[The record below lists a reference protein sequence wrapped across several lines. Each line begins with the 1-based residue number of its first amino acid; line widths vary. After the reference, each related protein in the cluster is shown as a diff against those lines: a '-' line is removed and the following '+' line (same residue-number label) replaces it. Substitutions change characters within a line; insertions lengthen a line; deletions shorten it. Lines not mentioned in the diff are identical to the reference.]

1 MAEAHGQ
8 RGHGYFVPLKES
20 KDFIKP
26 FNCVNLPE
34 CEDVGECQGT
44 VKIFQNQHWAYLFIE
59 KMIKV

>member
-1 MAEAHGQ
+1 MLLMAEAHGQ

-44 VKIFQNQHWAYLFIE
+44 VKTICN
-59 KMIKV
+59 

>member
-1 MAEAHGQ
+1 MLLMAEAHGQ

-20 KDFIKP
+20 KNFIKP

-44 VKIFQNQHWAYLFIE
+44 LKII
-59 KMIKV
+59 